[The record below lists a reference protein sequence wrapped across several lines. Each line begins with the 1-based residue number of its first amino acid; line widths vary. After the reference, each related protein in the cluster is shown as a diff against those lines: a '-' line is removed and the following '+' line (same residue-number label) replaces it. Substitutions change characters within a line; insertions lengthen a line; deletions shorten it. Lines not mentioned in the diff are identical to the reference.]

1 MATALDFVY
10 RQITSFRGWISGED
24 RRNQSVRSALET
36 SMFPDVDVVIIGAGP
51 IGLWTAILSKIR
63 KQTLK
68 IVIFEKYEN
77 YQRTHFLSIEP
88 ESLSEIPSN
97 EQLLELKN
105 DFLNKPRQPI
115 QEIER
120 KMRKIAENLGIV
132 IIRGEE
138 IIDPQSL
145 MNRCPN
151 ASIFIGADGS
161 RSKVRE
167 LISPNKFAFSNH
179 LRYWLQVRY
188 EAEGNGGRLL
198 DIRKAPFVS
207 RFAYQVLSKMTYS
220 VNEESSRVENNR
232 VSVTIRL
239 HIDEK
244 MYDKFSDAREKTAL
258 SLKDL
263 KPYSTLLEDIYL
275 WIGARRQELSEVRIK
290 GTDRVTAI
298 QLKTY
303 SARVFV
309 KAIDEKIWCLVGD
322 SAAGFSYEKGF
333 NAGLLCGNYLSM
345 AVAERNDLIVNRKS
359 CAKSKDPC
367 IDGKV
372 SEAFVKYAEAV
383 NFAAHKTR
391 SQVQNLDLGL
401 GIFERIAMCI
411 HYIPGFS
418 LTKQELITLREIGK
432 CFRVKAPKET
442 IEPSQMKRSDSL
454 VTELF
459 DLASKELQIN
469 YKDELEILSKAYIVI
484 KKLRS
489 SEIYPLSIEQGLAA
503 VLHHPQQEN
512 TNSWLRKRTLVVQLV
527 TLLGLL
533 SIFYAFAM
541 ASNKL
546 SEKDGLSH

>member
-1 MATALDFVY
+1 MASALDFVY

-188 EAEGNGGRLL
+188 EAEGSGGRLL
-198 DIRKAPFVS
+198 DIRKAPFV
-207 RFAYQVLSKMTYS
+207 FK
-220 VNEESSRVENNR
+220 
-232 VSVTIRL
+232 I
-239 HIDEK
+239 
-244 MYDKFSDAREKTAL
+244 
-258 SLKDL
+258 SL
-263 KPYSTLLEDIYL
+263 
-275 WIGARRQELSEVRIK
+275 
-290 GTDRVTAI
+290 
-298 QLKTY
+298 
-303 SARVFV
+303 
-309 KAIDEKIWCLVGD
+309 
-322 SAAGFSYEKGF
+322 
-333 NAGLLCGNYLSM
+333 
-345 AVAERNDLIVNRKS
+345 
-359 CAKSKDPC
+359 
-367 IDGKV
+367 
-372 SEAFVKYAEAV
+372 
-383 NFAAHKTR
+383 
-391 SQVQNLDLGL
+391 
-401 GIFERIAMCI
+401 
-411 HYIPGFS
+411 PGF
-418 LTKQELITLREIGK
+418 I
-432 CFRVKAPKET
+432 
-442 IEPSQMKRSDSL
+442 
-454 VTELF
+454 
-459 DLASKELQIN
+459 
-469 YKDELEILSKAYIVI
+469 
-484 KKLRS
+484 
-489 SEIYPLSIEQGLAA
+489 
-503 VLHHPQQEN
+503 
-512 TNSWLRKRTLVVQLV
+512 
-527 TLLGLL
+527 
-533 SIFYAFAM
+533 
-541 ASNKL
+541 
-546 SEKDGLSH
+546 